1 MNKTYVKEK
10 VWSFKYI
17 HACTPLTFVQHLAV
31 PHSSL
36 GMGNRGMKR
45 KQSLL
50 SKAYRPMGKI
60 EI

>member
-36 GMGNRGMKR
+36 GMKR
-45 KQSLL
+45 KQSLF